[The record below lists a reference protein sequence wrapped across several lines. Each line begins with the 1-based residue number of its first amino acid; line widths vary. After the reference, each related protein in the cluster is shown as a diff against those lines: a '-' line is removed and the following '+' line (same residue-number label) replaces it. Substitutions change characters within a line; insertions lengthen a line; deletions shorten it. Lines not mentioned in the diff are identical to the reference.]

1 MYFTVATYIQSI
13 DVNTLRP
20 SVEQIIFVAVRGEFM
35 KPQLA
40 NQPTSSIIVMVWQL
54 VPRTTV
60 SGGVAFVAAI
70 QMTRTVSFQQSDAL
84 MITWIRLKAG

>member
-1 MYFTVATYIQSI
+1 M
-13 DVNTLRP
+13 
-20 SVEQIIFVAVRGEFM
+20 SVLQIIFVAGTRQFM

-54 VPRTTV
+54 VPRTAV

-70 QMTRTVSFQQSDAL
+70 QMTHAVSFQQSDEL
-84 MITWIRLKAG
+84 MIAWIRLKAG